1 MENRFYYFSE
11 KNQKNCFKGLEMD
24 IYLFFNELIETNIMN
39 IDLIWRLLNCLK
51 LV

>member
-24 IYLFFNELIETNIMN
+24 IYLFFNELSKIDIMD
-39 IDLIWRLLNCLK
+39 IDAIWRLLNRCT
-51 LV
+51 